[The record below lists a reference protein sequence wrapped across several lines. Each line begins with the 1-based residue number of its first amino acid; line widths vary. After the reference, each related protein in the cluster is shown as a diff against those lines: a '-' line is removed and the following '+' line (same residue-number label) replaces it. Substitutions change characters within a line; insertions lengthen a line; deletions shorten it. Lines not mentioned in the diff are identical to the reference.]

1 MPVKK
6 APEILVLIFAASF
19 PTLAAWVYFVLFSG
33 ESWMLPLGALSKLVQ
48 FALPA
53 VWIWLVLRQ
62 PRGIRGVSTRD
73 LVSGALS
80 GLVILAACLGL
91 YYGYIKHHPAFSGT
105 PAALGEKLKGLGAD
119 TPGGFLVVA
128 VFYSLIH
135 SLLEEYYW
143 RWFVYGRARHYL
155 GIARANLL
163 SSLAFMA
170 HHVVV
175 INSFLPGEYF
185 WSLTIPLSLSVAVG
199 GVIWSVL
206 YQRSGSLY
214 GAWLSHALVDLAI
227 MICGYDLYFGGGS

>member
-1 MPVKK
+1 MPVRK

-33 ESWMLPLGALSKLVQ
+33 ESWMLTLGALSKLVQ

-62 PRGIRGVSTRD
+62 PRGIGGVSTRD
-73 LVSGALS
+73 LFFGALS

-91 YYGYIKHHPAFSGT
+91 YYSYIKHHPAFSAS
-105 PAALGEKLKGLGAD
+105 PQALGEKLKGLGAD

-155 GIARANLL
+155 GIVRANLL

-175 INSFLPGEYF
+175 INTFLPGEYF
-185 WSLTIPLSLSVAVG
+185 WSVTIPLSLCVAVG
-199 GVIWSVL
+199 GVIWSFL

-214 GAWLSHALVDLAI
+214 GAWLSHALVDMAI
-227 MICGYDLYFGGGS
+227 MICGYDMYFGGGS

>member
-1 MPVKK
+1 M
-6 APEILVLIFAASF
+6 
-19 PTLAAWVYFVLFSG
+19 
-33 ESWMLPLGALSKLVQ
+33 
-48 FALPA
+48 
-53 VWIWLVLRQ
+53 
-62 PRGIRGVSTRD
+62 
-73 LVSGALS
+73 
-80 GLVILAACLGL
+80 
-91 YYGYIKHHPAFSGT
+91 
-105 PAALGEKLKGLGAD
+105 
-119 TPGGFLVVA
+119 
-128 VFYSLIH
+128 FYSLIH

-185 WSLTIPLSLSVAVG
+185 WSVTIPLSLCVAVG

-227 MICGYDLYFGGGS
+227 MICGYDLYFGGGG